1 MYNFYMD
8 MSPLAVSLFQ
18 IHFEISNNIQTITV
32 FLALEV
38 APVLY
43 ILEPRIKSNGQIIV
57 STKKKKKEAINC
69 MAMLSRYMQHIS
81 QNS

>member
-18 IHFEISNNIQTITV
+18 IHFEIPNNIQTITV

-57 STKKKKKEAINC
+57 STKKKKRRSNKLHVDA
-69 MAMLSRYMQHIS
+69 L
-81 QNS
+81 

>member
-1 MYNFYMD
+1 MD

-18 IHFEISNNIQTITV
+18 IHFEIPNNIQTITV

-43 ILEPRIKSNGQIIV
+43 IYSRTKNKKHWPNNNNY
-57 STKKKKKEAINC
+57 KKKEEEAINC
-69 MAMLSRYMQHIS
+69 MAMLSRYMQHIR

>member
-1 MYNFYMD
+1 MD

-18 IHFEISNNIQTITV
+18 IHFEIPNNIQTITV
-32 FLALEV
+32 FLAFEV

-57 STKKKKKEAINC
+57 STKKKERRSNKLHGDA
-69 MAMLSRYMQHIS
+69 L
-81 QNS
+81 